1 MKFYYATD
9 LLDNVGAELLDRKR
23 ANIPSKLANDSIAE
37 AIIVQVKNVLNNLCK
52 IINFHLN

>member
-1 MKFYYATD
+1 MKFYYVTN

>member
-1 MKFYYATD
+1 MKFYYATN